1 MRDLNLISGAIVDAA
16 MKVHSRLG
24 PGLLEGVYEA
34 VLKHELQLR
43 KLKVLSQVA
52 FPVVYEE
59 VQIELG
65 YRLDL
70 LVEDAV
76 IVEIKAIEKL
86 HPIHSQQLLS
96 YLRLSNLKLGLLIN
110 FNVAHLK
117 TGVHRIANGL

>member
-1 MRDLNLISGAIVDAA
+1 MQDLNLISGAIVDAA
-16 MKVHSRLG
+16 MKVHTRLG

-34 VLKHELQLR
+34 VLKHELQQR

-110 FNVAHLK
+110 FNVAHLQ